1 MKIINRLGKGSN
13 IMKKE
18 EDKKLKF
25 NIILSINLINHY
37 KKDKVKGSLINY
49 KLSWMIK

>member
-1 MKIINRLGKGSN
+1 MKIINRPGKDSN

-25 NIILSINLINHY
+25 NIIPSINLINHY
-37 KKDKVKGSLINY
+37 KKDKAKGYLINY
-49 KLSWMIK
+49 K